1 MKRPITILERISCL
15 FSHKSGVDGLKNFLL
30 IVFGLICIAFLI
42 AGNQYWQEK
51 VSGSPSS
58 PETGSPEAETP
69 AAEAQ
74 NTGAL
79 TSNWPVNARTSFDK
93 AIEDGRTFKLALV
106 GSPALGA
113 DANGW
118 SEQLKE
124 EMAERFGKALEVS
137 IFESD
142 STSVEFIGSDVYED
156 VLDVQPDLVLFEP
169 FTLIDNSIG
178 VPFERNHESILSFN
192 EELKKANSGVELI
205 LQPPYPIAGA
215 TYYPKQ
221 VEKLKEFAEDNGFTY
236 LDHWKAWPVEDELEG
251 YLTSSQEAPN
261 EEGHALWA
269 EYMID
274 YFIAE

>member
-15 FSHKSGVDGLKNFLL
+15 FLHKSGVDGLKNFLL
-30 IVFGLICIAFLI
+30 IVLALICIAILI
-42 AGNQYWQEK
+42 VGNQYWQER

-58 PETGSPEAETP
+58 PETASPEAEP
-69 AAEAQ
+69 PVAEVEDA
-74 NTGAL
+74 GEL
-79 TSNWPVNARTSFDK
+79 TSNWPMNARTSFDK
-93 AIEDGRTFKLALV
+93 AVENGRTFKLALV
-106 GSPALGA
+106 GSPAMGA
-113 DANGW
+113 ANGW
-118 SEQLKE
+118 SEKLKE
-124 EMAERFGKALEVS
+124 EIAGRYGKALEVS

-142 STSVEFIGSDVYED
+142 TTSVEFIGSDIYED
-156 VLDVQPDLVLFEP
+156 VLDFQPDLVLYEP

-221 VEKLKEFAEDNGFTY
+221 VEKLKEFAADNGFTY
-236 LDHWKAWPVEDELEG
+236 LDHWEAWPEEDELEG